1 MQKKIKKSSSATT
14 TTTTTT
20 TKKSVSEPDTPN
32 KPSRDSSRDA
42 NNHIFRKT
50 SQPPNQNRNHVFI
63 NSNLSAAN
71 SSSITSSASSS
82 SILSSFNNNNNN
94 NNYKHFTNDHRLDKL
109 NSKLEENKLKNNE
122 FYQEKER
129 LNKSLEHYKRINK
142 VIIMLLCNV

>member
-1 MQKKIKKSSSATT
+1 MQKKIKKSSTSTT
-14 TTTTTT
+14 TTTTS
-20 TKKSVSEPDTPN
+20 TKKSVSEPDTPS
-32 KPSRDSSRDA
+32 KPSRDSSRDV

-82 SILSSFNNNNNN
+82 SILSSLNSN
-94 NNYKHFTNDHRLDKL
+94 KHYTNDYKLDKL

-142 VIIMLLCNV
+142 VIIMFFDNFHHQ

>member
-1 MQKKIKKSSSATT
+1 MQKKIKKSSTA

-20 TKKSVSEPDTPN
+20 TKKSVSEPDTPS
-32 KPSRDSSRDA
+32 KPSRDSSRDV

-71 SSSITSSASSS
+71 SSS
-82 SILSSFNNNNNN
+82 SILSSFNNN
-94 NNYKHFTNDHRLDKL
+94 KPFTNDYKLDKL

-142 VIIMLLCNV
+142 VIIMFFE